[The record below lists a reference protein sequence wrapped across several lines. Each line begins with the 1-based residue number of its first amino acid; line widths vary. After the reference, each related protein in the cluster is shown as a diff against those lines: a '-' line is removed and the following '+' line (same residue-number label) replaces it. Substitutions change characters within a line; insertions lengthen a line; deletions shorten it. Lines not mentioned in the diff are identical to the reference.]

1 MASATA
7 YLLIHEAIRVETR
20 RLADFA
26 TELAAGRR
34 HAGPAQL
41 AALRAHLDEVVD
53 VIHHHH
59 VGEDM
64 HLWPLLRR
72 FAGPF
77 ERVDGLDLLDGLGSD
92 HDLLDPPMER
102 VRTALARLTAPGA
115 AAEFATACATLL
127 TLMDEHL
134 TAEESV
140 VVPILIERVPD
151 DELVAMEKR
160 MQRGS
165 RIRLGFALPWL
176 DAADP
181 ARMAE
186 VAGQLGPVLPAL
198 LALTR
203 RGYRR
208 RVRAAYGVTVTSPG
222 PVTLRGQAEIVIE
235 ATPEQ
240 VYEAVTDVVRMARHS
255 PECYRCAWLD
265 GAAEPLPGARFRGWN
280 RFRGARWSR
289 ECEIVTAEPGVA
301 FAYRTVRT
309 ATRPDSTL
317 WRFELAPAAAGTRL
331 RQTFELSGA
340 PPVMVFER
348 LSGRDT
354 STPKA
359 MARTLA
365 RLRDD
370 ILSGSGAGSPAG
382 LVVTTGPDSAT
393 RPVVTTGPVVTT
405 RPDSAA
411 GPDSAGA
418 SDVAGEPG
426 PTRGPDAAREP
437 GGHGR
442 LGEDLVGAR
451 ISGQG
456 GRGE

>member
-7 YLLIHEAIRVETR
+7 YLLIHEGIRAETR

-26 TELAAGRR
+26 AQLAAGRR
-34 HAGPAQL
+34 YAGPAQL
-41 AALRAHLDEVVD
+41 TALRTHLDEVVN

-59 VGEDM
+59 VGEDT

-72 FAGPF
+72 FADPF
-77 ERVDGLDLLDGLGSD
+77 DRVDGLDVLDGLAGD
-92 HDLLDPPMER
+92 HDVLDPLMER
-102 VRTALARLTAPGA
+102 VRTALARLAATATTGASDDTSDRATAEGSAEGSAGA
-115 AAEFATACATLL
+115 AAEFAAAATVLF

-134 TAEESV
+134 AVEESI
-140 VVPILIERVPD
+140 VVPILRERVPD
-151 DELVAMEKR
+151 DELAAMEKR

-165 RIRLGFALPWL
+165 KIRLGFVLPWL

-181 ARMAE
+181 TRMAE
-186 VAGQLGPVLPAL
+186 TAAQLGPVFPAL
-198 LALTR
+198 LTLTR
-203 RGYRR
+203 RGYQR
-208 RVRAAYGVTVTSPG
+208 RVRAAYGVTAASPG

-240 VYEAVTDVVRMARHS
+240 VYEAIADVIRMARHS

-265 GAAEPLPGARFRGWN
+265 GAAAPLPGARFRGWN

-309 ATRPDSTL
+309 STRPDSTL
-317 WRFELAPAAAGTRL
+317 WRFELTPTAAGTRL

-340 PPVMVFER
+340 APVMVFER
-348 LSGRDT
+348 LSGRTT

-370 ILSGSGAGSPAG
+370 LRTRSDRVGGADITAGSDTARG
-382 LVVTTGPDSAT
+382 SET
-393 RPVVTTGPVVTT
+393 R
-405 RPDSAA
+405 S
-411 GPDSAGA
+411 
-418 SDVAGEPG
+418 
-426 PTRGPDAAREP
+426 
-437 GGHGR
+437 R
-442 LGEDLVGAR
+442 LGEDLVSAR
-451 ISGQG
+451 SGQ
-456 GRGE
+456 

>member
-7 YLLIHEAIRVETR
+7 YLLIHEGIRAETR

-26 TELAAGRR
+26 AQLAAGRR
-34 HAGPAQL
+34 YAGPAQL
-41 AALRAHLDEVVD
+41 TALRTHLDEVVN

-59 VGEDM
+59 VGEDT

-72 FAGPF
+72 FADPF
-77 ERVDGLDLLDGLGSD
+77 DRVDGLDVLDGLAGD
-92 HDLLDPPMER
+92 HDVLDPLMER
-102 VRTALARLTAPGA
+102 VRTALARLAATATTGASDDTSDRATAGGPAEGSAGA
-115 AAEFATACATLL
+115 AAEFAAAATALF

-134 TAEESV
+134 AVEESV
-140 VVPILIERVPD
+140 VVPILRERVPD
-151 DELVAMEKR
+151 DELAAMEKR

-165 RIRLGFALPWL
+165 KIRLGFALPWL

-181 ARMAE
+181 TRMAE
-186 VAGQLGPVLPAL
+186 TAAQLGPVFPVL

-203 RGYRR
+203 RGYHR
-208 RVRAAYGVTVTSPG
+208 RVRAAYGVTAASPG

-240 VYEAVTDVVRMARHS
+240 VYEAIADVIRMARHS

-265 GAAEPLPGARFRGWN
+265 GAAAPLPGARFRGWN

-309 ATRPDSTL
+309 GTRPDSTL
-317 WRFELAPAAAGTRL
+317 WRFELTPTAAGTRL

-340 PPVMVFER
+340 APVMVFER
-348 LSGRDT
+348 LSGRTT

-365 RLRDD
+365 RLRND
-370 ILSGSGAGSPAG
+370 ILS
-382 LVVTTGPDSAT
+382 
-393 RPVVTTGPVVTT
+393 
-405 RPDSAA
+405 RPDIA
-411 GPDSAGA
+411 GGYDIAGTG
-418 SDVAGEPG
+418 VVGEPG
-426 PTRGPDAAREP
+426 LARGSDIVNTSATASAR
-437 GGHGR
+437 
-442 LGEDLVGAR
+442 
-451 ISGQG
+451 S
-456 GRGE
+456 